1 MKKMAEQKWWFVPKR
16 IEKNTDLLEDA
27 VNEKPT
33 STLIKKAAQLSI
45 LCRGV
50 YVDTS
55 EDSEGGLRK
64 KKEGT
69 KNDLLI
75 ATTFQTGK
83 QPEVQR
89 LHKFLPKQ
97 EIGWVGSFFKS
108 VVYSSEDF
116 TNAKITLR
124 PQVYDI
130 DDHKDIVENVSSL
143 STIAE
148 SVSGFFPVI
157 SPYVALAT
165 TAAKA
170 LSSLIHKL
178 DKNEKIIDPKGEPLS
193 LHVTDEYTGFN
204 LLQTGHWIYFN
215 KPQSNGLKIT
225 KTMKILNKEE
235 KNFKDCSYAIY
246 SIMNEHVNEPDWEI
260 NQKVATLLSELEGKG
275 RSGEVS
281 IKFLRETLGGYTN
294 YNKLNRVLDLEK
306 KKKHAEPIQAEL
318 KELQKNPSANEDEI
332 KKLKER
338 LEKTFSVEEKEL
350 LKKLKSDEN
359 IRNFLPSKGN
369 S

>member
-1 MKKMAEQKWWFVPKR
+1 MNQQKWWFVPKT
-16 IEKNTDLLEDA
+16 IDKTTDLLEDA

-55 EDSEGGLRK
+55 EDNEGGLRT

-97 EIGWVGSFFKS
+97 EIGWVGSFFRS
-108 VVYSSEDF
+108 VVYSSGDF
-116 TNAKITLR
+116 KNAKITLR

-130 DDHKDIVENVSSL
+130 DDHKDIIENVSSL

-157 SPYVALAT
+157 SPYMALAT

-193 LHVTDEYTGFN
+193 LNVTDEYTGFN

-215 KPQSNGLKIT
+215 KPQSKGLKIT
-225 KTMKILNKEE
+225 PTMKILKDNE
-235 KNFKDCSYAIY
+235 NFQDCSYAIY
-246 SIMNEHVNEPDWEI
+246 SIMNEQVNEPDWEN
-260 NQKVATLLSELEGKG
+260 NQKIATLLSELEGKG

-281 IKFLRETLGGYTN
+281 IKFLRETMKGYTN
-294 YNKLNRVLDLEK
+294 YNKLNRILDLEK
-306 KKKHAEPIQAEL
+306 RKKHAEPIQAKLE
-318 KELQKNPSANEDEI
+318 ELQKDPLTNKDEI
-332 KKLKER
+332 KKLKEK
-338 LEKTFSVEEKEL
+338 LGKTFSDEEKDL
-350 LKKLKSDEN
+350 LMRLKSDEN
-359 IRNFLPSKGN
+359 IKNFLPST
-369 S
+369 